1 MDNTNKGISSLADV
15 MAERIHRQTEQ
26 PLNLDF
32 GTIKKN
38 GTLQTD
44 TFPAN
49 LQKSDYSILEHCKS
63 DIKDGSSVRVL
74 VAWVED
80 DAVVIGVLAGEE
92 VQDGQ

>member
-1 MDNTNKGISSLADV
+1 MGNTNKGITDLANV
-15 MAERIHRQTEQ
+15 LTGRIHKQTEQ
-26 PLNLDF
+26 PSNLDF

-49 LQKSDYSILEHCKS
+49 LQRSDYCILEHCKS
-63 DIKDGSSVRVL
+63 DIKVGSNVRVL

-80 DAVVIGVLAGEE
+80 DAVVVGVLAGEE
-92 VQDGQ
+92 VGPDG

>member
-1 MDNTNKGISSLADV
+1 MGNTSKGISNLANV
-15 MAERIHRQTEQ
+15 VAERMQKQTEQ
-26 PLNLDF
+26 PLPLDF

-49 LQKSDYSILEHCKS
+49 LQRSDYCILEHCKN
-63 DIKDGSSVRVL
+63 DIKAGSSVRVL

-80 DAVVIGVLAGEE
+80 DAVVVGVLAGKE
-92 VQDGQ
+92 VQNGE

>member
-1 MDNTNKGISSLADV
+1 MGNTNKGITDLANV
-15 MAERIHRQTEQ
+15 LTGRIHKQTEQ
-26 PLNLDF
+26 PPNLDF

-49 LQKSDYSILEHCKS
+49 LQRGDYCILEHCKS
-63 DIKDGSSVRVL
+63 DIKVGSNVRVL

-80 DAVVIGVLAGEE
+80 DAVVVGVLAGEE
-92 VQDGQ
+92 VGPDG